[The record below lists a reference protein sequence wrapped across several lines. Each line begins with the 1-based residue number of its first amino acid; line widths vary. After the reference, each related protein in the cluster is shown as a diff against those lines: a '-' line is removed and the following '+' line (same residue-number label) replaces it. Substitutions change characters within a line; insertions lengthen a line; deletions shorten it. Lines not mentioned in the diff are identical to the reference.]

1 MKTSKTKSTLITYNY
16 AILLFSSSR
25 LDNSLANLLHR
36 LFTPQFEQGRRDLL
50 PSSTLHFLSQELRGD
65 EADVM
70 FVLT

>member
-1 MKTSKTKSTLITYNY
+1 MTKSLLITYNY

-25 LDNSLANLLHR
+25 LDNSLAKLLRR
-36 LFTPQFEQGRRDLL
+36 LFTPQFEQGRPDLP
-50 PSSTLHFLSQELRGD
+50 PSRTLHFLSQDLRGD